1 MHNAVAL
8 LYCSKEK
15 VYSKLKEKPKK
26 GENTS
31 MNNKSEIVCKRA
43 RGAAESLIRSYKLYL
58 FP

>member
-15 VYSKLKEKPKK
+15 VYSKLKEKTKTKK
-26 GENTS
+26 GENIS

-43 RGAAESLIRSYKLYL
+43 RGAAESLIRS
-58 FP
+58 